1 MRYKRAEA
9 RGGGGGMNEEEFL
22 RELNRINKTSA
33 RLMKIAL
40 AINVITLLLTVLRI
54 LLKQ

>member
-1 MRYKRAEA
+1 
-9 RGGGGGMNEEEFL
+9 MNEEEFL